1 MKRVVYTDP
10 MWSLDPRTGQ
20 QDDCAASLERGI
32 LGENVAVFLGLR
44 REGRFVLDGEE
55 YHEMLQGADA
65 VVVYRARA
73 DDRLLTATG
82 PQCRVIGRQG
92 VGTDNLDIPLLKSR
106 SVYAFHV
113 PDYCVDEVVVHT
125 MALVLALERRV
136 CIQNDRIRAR
146 EWDIFAG
153 GIPRRLSALTL
164 GIVGFGRIG
173 RATSMRGR
181 AFFRS
186 VIAYDPYVSADLMA
200 GYGAQH
206 RARLQ
211 ELMSDADVI
220 VLHAALTEETQAMID
235 AKALSSI
242 RPGTMLVN
250 TARGGLVDT
259 QAVLDGLAAARLGGY
274 GADVFTPEDPNEDP
288 VNQCL
293 LGQENVIVTAHRAF
307 LSDVADTTLRTR
319 VAEEIEHVL
328 RTGEAPR
335 MGRLA

>member
-1 MKRVVYTDP
+1 MSRVVYTDP
-10 MWSLDPRTGQ
+10 MWSIDPRTGQ
-20 QDDCAASLERGI
+20 QDASAASLEREI
-32 LGENVAVFLGLR
+32 LGENVEVLLGLR
-44 REGRFVLDGEE
+44 RDGRFVLDGED
-55 YHEMLQGADA
+55 YHEMLRGADA

-73 DDRLLTATG
+73 DDGLLTAAG
-82 PQCRVIGRQG
+82 PQCRVIARQG
-92 VGTDNLDIPLLKSR
+92 VGTDNLDIPLLKSK

-136 CIQNDRIRAR
+136 CIQNNKIRAGA
-146 EWDIFAG
+146 WDIFAG
-153 GIPRRLSALTL
+153 GTPRRLSGLTL
-164 GIVGFGRIG
+164 GVVGFGRIG
-173 RATSMRGR
+173 RATAMRGR
-181 AFFRS
+181 AFFGS

-200 GYGAQH
+200 GYGAQQ

-220 VLHAALTEETQAMID
+220 VLHAALTVETRAIID
-235 AKALSSI
+235 AKALDSI

-259 QAVLDGLAAARLGGY
+259 QAVLDALAAARLGGY
-274 GADVFTPEDPNEDP
+274 GADVFTPEDPNDDP
-288 VNQCL
+288 VNRCL
-293 LGQENVIVTAHRAF
+293 LEQENVVVTAHRAF
-307 LSDVADTTLRTR
+307 LSDAADTTLRRR
-319 VAEEIEHVL
+319 VAEEVAHVL